1 MVQPERDPAE
11 DSLLEEEATRA
22 MEGLSDAG
30 VISFA
35 SKSDLPSFSL
45 RL

>member
-1 MVQPERDPAE
+1 MAQPERDPAE

-22 MEGLSDAG
+22 MESPSDAG

-35 SKSDLPSFSL
+35 SKFDLPSSSL